1 MGARRWPNDEGDF
14 DPNGRASWTARSF
27 RQIDRNNDGRIVPNE
42 WYYAPEYFRRADR
55 DRNGALS
62 ENEFVN
68 NATWDDDRDDRFED
82 LDMNNNGRIERSEW
96 HGTADAFRWLDRNS
110 DNVLSRAE
118 VVGDSTTS
126 FDSFGSL
133 DTNNNGRLDVGEW
146 RWSVASFNRYDTNQ
160 DNSISRAEFNA
171 RGGAPQT
178 QNPR

>member
-1 MGARRWPNDEGDF
+1 MAGPQR
-14 DPNGRASWTARSF
+14 
-27 RQIDRNNDGRIVPNE
+27 
-42 WYYAPEYFRRADR
+42 
-55 DRNGALS
+55 
-62 ENEFVN
+62 
-68 NATWDDDRDDRFED
+68 
-82 LDMNNNGRIERSEW
+82 
-96 HGTADAFRWLDRNS
+96 

-118 VVGDSTTS
+118 VVGDSTTTTS

-146 RWSVASFNRYDTNQ
+146 RWSVVSFNRYDTNQ